1 MPHDNPD
8 LPELIRTVRE
18 FVDGISGRLD
28 GLDRYHA
35 MCTLY
40 LLDIVQR
47 ELTQW
52 QRVPGAD
59 EARLRQWLGR
69 TADTAPDQ
77 LIAELCERIHGGAYD
92 GNMDALHEL
101 LLAHVLDKI
110 AISKPDAIDHPEE
123 R

>member
-18 FVDGISGRLD
+18 FVDGISGQLD

-40 LLDIVQR
+40 LLDIAQR

-52 QRVPGAD
+52 QRVPGDD
-59 EARLRQWLGR
+59 ELRLQNWLGL
-69 TADTAPDQ
+69 APGTSPDV
-77 LIAELCERIHGGAYD
+77 LIEELCVRIRDGAYD
-92 GNMDALHEL
+92 GDMNALHAL
-101 LLAHVLDKI
+101 LLAHVRDKV
-110 AISKPDAIDHPEE
+110 AISKPEAAAPTGG
-123 R
+123 